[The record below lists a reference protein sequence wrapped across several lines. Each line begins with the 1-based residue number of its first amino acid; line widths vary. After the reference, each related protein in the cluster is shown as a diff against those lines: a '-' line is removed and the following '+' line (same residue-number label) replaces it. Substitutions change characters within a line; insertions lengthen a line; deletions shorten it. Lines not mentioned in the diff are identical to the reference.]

1 MDPRSDIT
9 HGMFWVFRQEV
20 ILTTPPKSRPRQIG
34 PPVQAPLYTDIP
46 GSGTST
52 LVQSGTMTIAH
63 PSSTLSLTSIGV
75 VDSTAATATLVQ
87 II

>member
-9 HGMFWVFRQEV
+9 HGMFWLFRQEE
-20 ILTTPPKSRPRQIG
+20 ILTTPPKGRPRQIG
-34 PPVQAPLYTDIP
+34 PPAQAPLYTDIP

-52 LVQSGTMTIAH
+52 LDQSGTTMTAH

-75 VDSTAATATLVQ
+75 VNSTAATATLV
-87 II
+87 